1 MVTDRQRTGLRWGAS
16 LANAQSLRSPP
27 EPASKKFTVEQL
39 LATQN
44 QLLWLGPRI
53 ATKLKIQT
61 SSALPEFYMQPL
73 RKRTSLEDCMQNL
86 SQERRTTRR
95 YELHLPVHFRIS
107 QKGVVARWGSGLT
120 RDISTSGLSF
130 RTRKPLPV
138 GSHIELVVEWPAKYG
153 DQQTIDLQLT
163 GFIVRSDSGRTAV
176 RITSHRFRIDSQSQR
191 YQATA

>member
-1 MVTDRQRTGLRWGAS
+1 MEGNSHA
-16 LANAQSLRSPP
+16 
-27 EPASKKFTVEQL
+27 
-39 LATQN
+39 
-44 QLLWLGPRI
+44 I
-53 ATKLKIQT
+53 AT
-61 SSALPEFYMQPL
+61 
-73 RKRTSLEDCMQNL
+73 RTSYKVILKATVHGR
-86 SQERRTTRR
+86 ERESSFLCT
-95 YELHLPVHFRIS
+95 S
-107 QKGVVARWGSGLT
+107 